1 MKKILILIVF
11 TLLISGCAT
20 HVGFEQAVKMEPLG
34 FWYGLIHGLILPFSF
49 LVSLF
54 DNSVSIY
61 AIYNN
66 GVWYNLGFILGVSST
81 FSGGAKAT

>member
-1 MKKILILIVF
+1 MKKILILIGI

-20 HVGFEQAVKMEPLG
+20 HVGFEQASKMDSLG

-49 LVSLF
+49 ILSLF
-54 DNSVSIY
+54 DDSVSIY

-66 GVWYNLGFILGVSST
+66 GAWYNLGFILGVSTT
-81 FSGGAKAT
+81 FSGTAKAT